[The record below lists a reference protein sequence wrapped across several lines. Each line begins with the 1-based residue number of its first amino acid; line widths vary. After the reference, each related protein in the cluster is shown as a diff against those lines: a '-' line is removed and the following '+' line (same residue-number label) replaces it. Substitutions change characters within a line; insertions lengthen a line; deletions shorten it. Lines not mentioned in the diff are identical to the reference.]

1 MVHKSGPATYILAAV
16 AGTSLVATGFLT
28 MRTLDQTNIIDT
40 QAIRITEQTK
50 ALASAESTI
59 TSLETDLSNLKN
71 DLENLAEDFRDEQN
85 KNNEFEDQILD
96 LAGELDE
103 FEKLNEIDDELLRK
117 YSKVSFL
124 NENYIPSR
132 IKQIDDEY
140 VLEGKDEQYF
150 HSDIMRYLE
159 RMFEAAQRDDIDLKV
174 ISGYRS
180 FDEQNQLKGQFTEI
194 FGTGANA
201 FSADQGFSEHQLGTT
216 IDITTPEVGGTFQS
230 FGETEAFAWLEENAY
245 KYGFI
250 LSYPEDNQFY
260 IYEPWHWR
268 FVGRDL
274 ARDLSRDKN
283 ETFYTMD
290 QREINKYLL
299 EFFD

>member
-1 MVHKSGPATYILAAV
+1 MLSARQIYHKYPVPATEYGVVQYAAHMVHKSGPATYILAAV

-194 FGTGANA
+194 FGIIWIM
-201 FSADQGFSEHQLGTT
+201 F
-216 IDITTPEVGGTFQS
+216 
-230 FGETEAFAWLEENAY
+230 
-245 KYGFI
+245 
-250 LSYPEDNQFY
+250 
-260 IYEPWHWR
+260 
-268 FVGRDL
+268 
-274 ARDLSRDKN
+274 
-283 ETFYTMD
+283 
-290 QREINKYLL
+290 
-299 EFFD
+299 

>member
-103 FEKLNEIDDELLRK
+103 VEKLNEIDDELLRK

-180 FDEQNQLKGQFTEI
+180 FDEHNQLKGQFTEM